1 MIHFQ
6 VLMIYSRDKRPDVF
20 FEALM
25 SLVQDQVPFVVSVLG
40 EQFGEVPE
48 EFAKYKE
55 LLKDH
60 IQHWGYAE
68 SRDEYF
74 RVLGKRLFF

>member
-1 MIHFQ
+1 
-6 VLMIYSRDKRPDVF
+6 
-20 FEALM
+20 M
-25 SLVQDQVPFVVSVLG
+25 SLVQDKVPFVVSVLG

-55 LLKDH
+55 ILADH
-60 IQHWGYAE
+60 IVHWGYAE

-74 RVLGKRLFF
+74 KVLGTSYLLSWRRIPQILNECVI

>member
-1 MIHFQ
+1 
-6 VLMIYSRDKRPDVF
+6 
-20 FEALM
+20 M
-25 SLVQDQVPFVVSVLG
+25 SLVQDKVPFVVSVLG

-55 LLKDH
+55 LLTDH
-60 IQHWGYAE
+60 IKHWGYAE

-74 RVLGKRLFF
+74 RVLGTSNRRGIYFWSIHSDISAI